1 MTGSSGAPRRATVS
15 ALAQMYQAAI
25 LEHARRTRHRG
36 VLDPADARQ
45 EGINPSCGDE
55 LLLTLRFDDEA
66 WPRRFEGKGCAIS
79 QASASLMAQAIE
91 GRSRAEVAEL
101 VAHVKAMIHGEGVH
115 ADLGELAVLEGVRR
129 LPARVKC
136 AALPWTTLEAA
147 LARPAEPGAG
157 RAVGRGAPA
166 SARRRGASGTPGART
181 SVGSGVGVGRL
192 R

>member
-1 MTGSSGAPRRATVS
+1 MS

-45 EGINPSCGDE
+45 EGVNPSCGDE
-55 LLLTLRFDDEA
+55 LLLTLRFDGDRVA
-66 WPRRFEGKGCAIS
+66 AARFEGKGCAIS

-101 VAHVKAMIHGEGVH
+101 VAHVRTMLHGGGVH
-115 ADLGELAVLEGVRR
+115 DDLGELGVLEGVRR

-136 AALPWTTLEAA
+136 AALPWTTLAAA
-147 LARPAEPGAG
+147 LSQ
-157 RAVGRGAPA
+157 GAPA
-166 SARRRGASGTPGART
+166 SPGGLGTTVDPVVIETVESDPPAP
-181 SVGSGVGVGRL
+181 
-192 R
+192 

>member
-1 MTGSSGAPRRATVS
+1 MS
-15 ALAQMYQAAI
+15 ALHQMYQAAI

-55 LLLTLRFDDEA
+55 LLLTLRFDGDRVSEA
-66 WPRRFEGKGCAIS
+66 RFQGKGCAIS

-101 VAHVKAMIHGEGVH
+101 VGHVKGMIHGEGVH
-115 ADLGELAVLEGVRR
+115 GDLGELAVLEGVRK

-147 LARPAEPGAG
+147 LAQQLP
-157 RAVGRGAPA
+157 
-166 SARRRGASGTPGART
+166 SARSNA
-181 SVGSGVGVGRL
+181 
-192 R
+192 

>member
-1 MTGSSGAPRRATVS
+1 VS

-45 EGINPSCGDE
+45 EGVNPSCGDE
-55 LLLTLRFDDEA
+55 LLLTLRFDGERVSEA
-66 WPRRFEGKGCAIS
+66 RFEGKGCAIS

-91 GRSRAEVAEL
+91 GRSRGEVAEL
-101 VAHVKAMIHGEGVH
+101 VAHVKAMIHGEGAH

-147 LARPAEPGAG
+147 LAASPAEP
-157 RAVGRGAPA
+157 
-166 SARRRGASGTPGART
+166 SG
-181 SVGSGVGVGRL
+181 
-192 R
+192 

>member
-1 MTGSSGAPRRATVS
+1 MS

-36 VLDPADARQ
+36 VLEPADARH
-45 EGINPSCGDE
+45 EGVNPSCGDE
-55 LLLTLRFDDEA
+55 LLLTLRFDGERVAEA
-66 WPRRFEGKGCAIS
+66 RFEGKGCAIS

-101 VAHVKAMIHGEGVH
+101 VGHVKSMIHGEGIH

-147 LARPAEPGAG
+147 MARPVSSADLPG
-157 RAVGRGAPA
+157 
-166 SARRRGASGTPGART
+166 
-181 SVGSGVGVGRL
+181 
-192 R
+192 

>member
-1 MTGSSGAPRRATVS
+1 VS

-55 LLLTLRFDDEA
+55 LLLTLRFDGDRVEA
-66 WPRRFEGKGCAIS
+66 ARFEGKGCAIS

-91 GRSRAEVAEL
+91 GRTRAEAADL
-101 VAHVKAMIHGEGVH
+101 VAHVRAMLQGGGVH
-115 ADLGELAVLEGVRR
+115 DDLGEVGVLEGVRR

-136 AALPWTTLEAA
+136 AALPWTTLAAA
-147 LARPAEPGAG
+147 LAQAG
-157 RAVGRGAPA
+157 PDATEGRGPA
-166 SARRRGASGTPGART
+166 VAA
-181 SVGSGVGVGRL
+181 VVVDGSDPPER
-192 R
+192 

>member
-1 MTGSSGAPRRATVS
+1 VS

-55 LLLTLRFDDEA
+55 LLLTLRFEGDRVVA
-66 WPRRFEGKGCAIS
+66 ARFEGKGCAIS

-91 GRSRAEVAEL
+91 GRSRSEAAEL
-101 VAHVKAMIHGEGVH
+101 VAHVRTMLHGGGVH
-115 ADLGELAVLEGVRR
+115 DDLGEVGVLEGVRR

-136 AALPWTTLEAA
+136 AALPWTTLAAA
-147 LARPAEPGAG
+147 LAQAEPATTGG
-157 RAVGRGAPA
+157 RDPTVAAVVVDEAEPPPR
-166 SARRRGASGTPGART
+166 
-181 SVGSGVGVGRL
+181 
-192 R
+192 

>member
-1 MTGSSGAPRRATVS
+1 VS

-55 LLLTLRFDDEA
+55 LLLTLRFDGDLVAEA
-66 WPRRFEGKGCAIS
+66 RFEGKGCAIS

-91 GRSRAEVAEL
+91 GRSRAEVADL

-115 ADLGELAVLEGVRR
+115 ADLGEVAVLEGVRR

-147 LARPAEPGAG
+147 MARPTPATEP
-157 RAVGRGAPA
+157 
-166 SARRRGASGTPGART
+166 PG
-181 SVGSGVGVGRL
+181 
-192 R
+192 